1 MGATSL
7 RRGAACDI
15 VRTNEAAGRMK
26 LWDLMESPVASVR
39 DLRRRTTILAVIH
52 VVLTAACIGLLALL
66 LLRLKLL
73 VTLAQRSN
81 VETLLI
87 GFFVAF
93 VLVLLAT
100 TGPATVGA
108 ITLLALRLLPT
119 DRRQRRIQQHRV
131 DRRRGERT
139 VALLNLWVTGPEGPI
154 EIGLED
160 GFGRLGT
167 LRVRGVELQVE
178 DAPRGLGGPLF
189 ELAAAVL
196 GEVAALDP
204 HGSPL
209 GIILWANVDRSEAEA
224 YQSQVRA
231 FDRLAGVLKTDPL
244 WPTAHIDAEG
254 LSRLRAVLA
263 EATPYLRETVLMPDV
278 DYAAEFSIPLVPEPL
293 AFVQIHRNE
302 SRADPVASLGC
313 ATVMV
318 LAALIAAAWVV
329 CFPPWVPGK

>member
-1 MGATSL
+1 
-7 RRGAACDI
+7 
-15 VRTNEAAGRMK
+15 MK
-26 LWDLMESPVASVR
+26 LWDLMESPVQNVG
-39 DLRRRTTILAVIH
+39 DLRRRTSILAVIH
-52 VVLTAACIGLLALL
+52 VVLTTASIALLAVLV
-66 LLRLKLL
+66 LRLKLL

-93 VLVLLAT
+93 VLVLLVT
-100 TGPATVGA
+100 TGPAALGSV
-108 ITLLALRLLPT
+108 TLLALRLLPT
-119 DRRQRRIQQHRV
+119 DRRQKWIQEHRV
-131 DRRRGERT
+131 ETRRGERM
-139 VALLNLWVTGPEGPI
+139 VALLNLWVTGPEGTI
-154 EIGLED
+154 EIELED

-178 DAPRGLGGPLF
+178 GAPDGLGGPLF
-189 ELAAAVL
+189 ELTSAL
-196 GEVAALDP
+196 LDDVAALDP
-204 HGSPL
+204 HGSRL

-244 WPTAHIDAEG
+244 WPTARLDADG
-254 LSRLRAVLA
+254 VSRVRAALT
-263 EATPYLRETVLMPDV
+263 EAMPHLRETCLMPDV

-318 LAALIAAAWVV
+318 LAALIAAAWLVL
-329 CFPPWVPGK
+329 FPPWVPGK